1 MKKPVFVV
9 LKKYFYSV
17 RGVDTP
23 FTSDGGD
30 ILLFGSYEE
39 AKKQA
44 LKWCSD
50 LAEQVNLLSDIG
62 ELPEAACQIDN
73 LVMQCVGHGC
83 YGVVFVR
90 IGAEIYQKYVI

>member
-1 MKKPVFVV
+1 MKTPVFVV
-9 LKKYFYSV
+9 LKKYFYSAH
-17 RGVDTP
+17 GVDTP

-44 LKWCSD
+44 LKWCCN
-50 LAEQVNLLSDIG
+50 LAEQVNLLCDVG
-62 ELPEAACQIDN
+62 ELHEAACQIDN

-83 YGVVFVR
+83 HDVVCVL
-90 IGAEIYQKYVI
+90 ISAEIYQKYVL